1 MAAHLQLIYSRSR
14 TVGGWLIRA
23 SSWWDQWSHCGLLTD
38 DGTVIEA
45 RAFAGVVET
54 PADEFMDRYSAHTRV
69 RVDVPEP
76 AAAIAWAREQI
87 GCGYDYGA
95 IAGFVLREPLDK
107 PRRWQCVELVET
119 ALRMAGRP
127 RFRRPEHRIT
137 VAQSYMVR

>member
-1 MAAHLQLIYSRSR
+1 MSPHLHVVYSRSR

-95 IAGFVLREPLDK
+95 IAGFVLREPLERQ
-107 PRRWQCVELVET
+107 RRWHCVELVET
-119 ALRMAGRP
+119 ALSVAGRP

>member
-1 MAAHLQLIYSRSR
+1 MTRFVVVHAVIYAAL
-14 TVGGWLIRA
+14 GG
-23 SSWWDQWSHCGLLTD
+23 
-38 DGTVIEA
+38 V
-45 RAFAGVVET
+45 
-54 PADEFMDRYSAHTRV
+54 
-69 RVDVPEP
+69 

-95 IAGFVLREPLDK
+95 IAGFVLREPLER

-137 VAQSYMVR
+137 VAQSYMAR